1 MPASGPDDP
10 AVQIYFRRL
19 VAEGRFMC
27 DTFTTFASASAPGVL
42 DYRAYDTSKV
52 VLHNNQAAGYWMIV
66 QGNVYDV
73 SEFRYLHPGGDRLL
87 IANAGQDATRSYEKA
102 EHHLNSEVHALL
114 DLYKIGRIRRLDF
127 KDVWGIALAPGPAGR
142 VLPTATAT
150 QYGVIYLSLHDLY
163 RQWVRYLFKIVD
175 CENALANNFSLRRSA
190 LCGQSPGTELNR
202 LKAGL
207 LIDIHALFESDYVP
221 MLIGDRL
228 RYLWNATIGFCDNTE
243 SVSRLGSLITAVE
256 ATPEAQHAHQLH
268 GSLAAEVAKVDGR
281 EWCAIDDRLERMEH
295 ASAALLAAF
304 KQAIRKGVQVFEALE
319 SETTRKGGPQLIEA
333 LCSLP
338 QALSAYYASV
348 R

>member
-1 MPASGPDDP
+1 
-10 AVQIYFRRL
+10 
-19 VAEGRFMC
+19 
-27 DTFTTFASASAPGVL
+27 
-42 DYRAYDTSKV
+42 
-52 VLHNNQAAGYWMIV
+52 
-66 QGNVYDV
+66 
-73 SEFRYLHPGGDRLL
+73 
-87 IANAGQDATRSYEKA
+87 
-102 EHHLNSEVHALL
+102 
-114 DLYKIGRIRRLDF
+114 
-127 KDVWGIALAPGPAGR
+127 

-243 SVSRLGSLITAVE
+243 SVSRLGSLIAAVE

-268 GSLAAEVAKVDGR
+268 GSLAAEVAEVDGR
-281 EWCAIDDRLERMEH
+281 EWRAIDDRLERMEH